1 VIQKLVW
8 ENVKHRPLRT
18 FLSALLIAIPVTL
31 VLTLTGLSKGMMED
45 ATKRY
50 RGVGADIVIRPRGS
64 NFLSLGSSPISEKY
78 LDVIRQQPHVALAT
92 GIVIQSLGDIFSSA
106 AGIDLKQFDEMS
118 GGLEYVEG
126 GPLRDPDDLIVD
138 EYYAHEK
145 KLHAGDKV
153 DLLNQQQKWRISG
166 VVKPGK
172 LNRVFMDLRRL
183 QDLTGNTGKVQLIY
197 VKVDDPKNINTVI
210 SELQKLL
217 VDYPI
222 RSMDEYTALFTSNNI
237 PALSRFT
244 SVMVGIAIFIGFAV
258 VCLSMYMAVLQ
269 RTREIGILK
278 SLGASRWYVLSII
291 LREAVLLA
299 IVGTVLGI
307 AMSYGAKWM
316 LQTLVPASFP
326 PAVDPAW
333 WPAAAAIALTGAVL
347 GALYP
352 GLRAANMD
360 PIEALSYE

>member
-50 RGVGADIVIRPRGS
+50 RGVGADIVIRPKGS
-64 NFLSLGSSPISEKY
+64 SFLSLGSAPIDERVV
-78 LDVIRQQPHVALAT
+78 DVIRKQPHVELAT
-92 GIVIQSLGDIFSSA
+92 GIVIQSLGDVFSSV
-106 AGIDLKQFDEMS
+106 AGIDVSQFNEMS
-118 GGLEYVEG
+118 GGMEFVAG
-126 GPLRDPDDLIVD
+126 GLFTNPDDVVVD

-145 KLHAGDKV
+145 NKHAGDSIE
-153 DLLNQQQKWRISG
+153 LLNRTWRVSG
-166 VVKPGK
+166 VFKPGK
-172 LNRVFMDLRRL
+172 LNRVFMDRRRL
-183 QDLTGNTGKVQLIY
+183 QELTSNTGKVNLIY
-197 VKVDDPKNINTVI
+197 VKVDNAANVDTAVAGLKR
-210 SELQKLL
+210 LL
-217 VDYPI
+217 EGYQI
-222 RSMDEYTALFTSNNI
+222 YSMAEFTALFDSNNI
-237 PALSRFT
+237 PGLKKFT
-244 SVMVGIAIFIGFAV
+244 RVMIGIAIFIGFAV

-278 SLGASRWYVLSII
+278 SLGASRWYVMNII

-299 IVGTVLGI
+299 IVGTILGI
-307 AMSYGAKWM
+307 AMSYAAKGL

-333 WPAAAAIALTGAVL
+333 WPAAAAIALLGAVL

-352 GLRAANMD
+352 GLRAARMD